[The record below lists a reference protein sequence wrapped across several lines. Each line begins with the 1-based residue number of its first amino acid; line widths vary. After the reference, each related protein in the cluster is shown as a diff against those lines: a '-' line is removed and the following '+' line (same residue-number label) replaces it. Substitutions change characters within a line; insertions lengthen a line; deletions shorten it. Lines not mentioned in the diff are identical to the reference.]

1 MDFEKLMQER
11 YTCKHYDASKK
22 IPAELITRL
31 LQTVRLTPSAVNLQP
46 WYFFVAETDA
56 AKAKIAPGV
65 MEMNA
70 ERFEKC
76 SHVIVLCARTDAT
89 EEYISKVVDKEDADG
104 RFGRVPGARA
114 GQDAG
119 KKRFAGLHAI
129 SPSELIA
136 WNSRNAYLALATLM
150 YAAADL
156 GIDST
161 PLEGIVPAAV
171 DRCLNLSEK
180 GLTCL
185 CMVCLGYWAADDSN
199 VLSNRPKSRLAL
211 EDIVTEL

>member
-104 RFGRVPGARA
+104 RFGRGYRVHYPSAKASPGRHQVEYYIYTKEA
-114 GQDAG
+114 Q
-119 KKRFAGLHAI
+119 
-129 SPSELIA
+129 S
-136 WNSRNAYLALATLM
+136 
-150 YAAADL
+150 
-156 GIDST
+156 
-161 PLEGIVPAAV
+161 
-171 DRCLNLSEK
+171 
-180 GLTCL
+180 
-185 CMVCLGYWAADDSN
+185 
-199 VLSNRPKSRLAL
+199 
-211 EDIVTEL
+211 

>member
-114 GQDAG
+114 GCGEEALCGASRDFPVRAYC
-119 KKRFAGLHAI
+119 L
-129 SPSELIA
+129 ELA
-136 WNSRNAYLALATLM
+136 QRLSCPC
-150 YAAADL
+150 DL
-156 GIDST
+156 
-161 PLEGIVPAAV
+161 
-171 DRCLNLSEK
+171 N
-180 GLTCL
+180 
-185 CMVCLGYWAADDSN
+185 VCRR
-199 VLSNRPKSRLAL
+199 RPWH
-211 EDIVTEL
+211 